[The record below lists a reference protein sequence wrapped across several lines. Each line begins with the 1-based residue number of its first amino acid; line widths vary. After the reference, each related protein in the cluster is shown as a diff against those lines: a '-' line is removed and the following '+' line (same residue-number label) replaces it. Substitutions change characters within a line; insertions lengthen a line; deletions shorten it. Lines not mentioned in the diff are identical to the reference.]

1 MRTLTHSVF
10 ESDKT
15 FIFNV
20 GPLRKSAQTVDEK
33 PKEKEKQEV
42 K

>member
-1 MRTLTHSVF
+1 M
-10 ESDKT
+10 
-15 FIFNV
+15 FNL
-20 GPLRKSAQTVDEK
+20 GPLRKSVDEK